1 MELLSRKNEENITFC
16 DNMDEPGE
24 HYAKWNNPIKRKTNT
39 IWFHSFVE
47 SKEQT

>member
-24 HYAKWNNPIKRKTNT
+24 HYAKWNKSVKDKYHMISL
-39 IWFHSFVE
+39 ICGI
-47 SKEQT
+47 